1 MGIFLERW
9 LAAPVVTTVATAFVY
24 FLCTLAAFVLLEH
37 HPRFRRARRGP
48 VQRGHL
54 ATAAAIGLVLFVL
67 AWTLLP
73 TRWGKPVDATV
84 LVADDETRIVVTSYR
99 SSTRGD
105 DWCAV
110 RTFALDGRALDHSL
124 WTTRGGCEPLAGSDG
139 RVRWYGADAGFFAY
153 ERGVAVVDLW
163 TGAEPFLVDDV
174 LASAALPGDGHVR
187 VRGVEADHL
196 VLELQDGSLRFLSP
210 TGDLVDA
217 PSPSPA
223 AAVVSLDPP
232 GREIEKLGSVF
243 KARTLTC
250 GGLVLYRA
258 LAFGDEDDRVGCLAG
273 GDEPVVTECGS
284 RLGIEPPVVGT
295 IRVDDV
301 CWVLGESLVGI
312 DGQGRAM
319 AVIAL

>member
-9 LAAPVVTTVATAFVY
+9 LAAPVTMTAGSAFIY
-24 FLCTLAAFVLLEH
+24 FLCTLAAFALLEH

-48 VQRGHL
+48 LQRGHL
-54 ATAAAIGLVLFVL
+54 ATATAIGLVLFVL

-84 LVADDETRIVVTSYR
+84 LVVDDETRIVVTSYR
-99 SSTRGD
+99 SSTKGD

-110 RTFALDGRALDHSL
+110 RTFALDGRALEHSL
-124 WTTRGGCEPLAGSDG
+124 WTTLGGCEPLGGGNG
-139 RVRWYGADAGFFAY
+139 RVRWYGVDAGAFAY

-196 VLELQDGSLRFLSP
+196 ALELQDGSRRFLSP

-217 PSPSPA
+217 PGPSPA
-223 AAVVSLDPP
+223 AAVASLDRP
-232 GREIEKLGSVF
+232 GPAVETLGSVF
-243 KARTLTC
+243 EVRPLSC

-273 GDEPVVTECGS
+273 ADEPVVTECGP

-295 IRVDDV
+295 LRVDDV
-301 CWVLGESLVGI
+301 CWVVGESLVGI
-312 DGQGRAM
+312 DAEGRVM
-319 AVIAL
+319 ASIAL